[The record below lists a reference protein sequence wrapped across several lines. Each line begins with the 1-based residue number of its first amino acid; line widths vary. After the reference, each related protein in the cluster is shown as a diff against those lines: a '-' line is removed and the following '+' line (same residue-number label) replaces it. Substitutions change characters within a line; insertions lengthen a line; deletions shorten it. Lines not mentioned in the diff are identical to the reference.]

1 MIDPYAR
8 QPREVSIETLAL
20 CNAACT
26 FCPYP
31 SLARKGAKMS
41 MDLITHL
48 IGQMRTWTEP
58 FFISPFKVN
67 EPLLDVRLSEICAG
81 IIAEVPA
88 ARLRLFTNGQPL
100 TQRHTDWIQG
110 LPVGRLEHLWV
121 SLNSTD
127 AQEYGELMKCSY
139 SIVSQNLD
147 SLHHRV
153 AIGAFRHPVV
163 LSRVVQGNPGEET
176 SSVLSDRDLRF
187 HRQCLARWPRFHTQ
201 LIKRDA
207 WLGHVQPSDP
217 RVPATVCGRW
227 WELSITAQGKAVLCC
242 MDGKGEYVQGD
253 VTQQSLLDIYNSGHA
268 ALRRAAKTRE
278 GITPC
283 QSCSY

>member
-1 MIDPYAR
+1 MTDRYLR

-31 SLARKGAKMS
+31 TLDRKGTRLRLDAINNLIDQMS
-41 MDLITHL
+41 
-48 IGQMRTWTEP
+48 TWTEP

-67 EPLLDVRLSEICAG
+67 EPLLDSRLQDICAD
-81 IIAEVPA
+81 IVERVPL
-88 ARLRLFTNGQPL
+88 ARIRLFTNGQPL
-100 TQRHTDWIQG
+100 TERHVDWIQG
-110 LPVGRLEHLWV
+110 LRPGRLEHLWI

-139 SIVSQNLD
+139 SVVSKNLD

-153 AIGAFRHPVV
+153 SIGAFKHPVV

-176 SSVLSDRDLRF
+176 SAVLSNKDLSF
-187 HRQCLARWPRFHTQ
+187 HRACLARWPRFHTQ

-217 RVPATVCGRW
+217 RVPRAPCGRW

-253 VTQQSLLDIYNSGHA
+253 VTQQSLLDIYNSDHA

-283 QSCSY
+283 ATCSY